1 MRVGL
6 FFEFNDARSR
16 VATQLQKNIDRSKI
30 LFLFVFLP
38 FNSLFFFYLFLALA
52 LVFYLPRLPSS
63 LSVMNLSP
71 PAACQQPA
79 ERTVHFNPAVDPHNP
94 SSSSFSSPL
103 QSPVVRSMTRLSFWL
118 LPIHIPTSR
127 KWRALSEL
135 TEHAISYRQFFF
147 GSRVK
152 CASLPISFPVPV
164 PASNSARFFRI
175 RKKCILKDM
184 AHVRLDCPSPF

>member
-1 MRVGL
+1 MAQSPRSFKNLFFCVRPAIVVRRIGRSAGARREKFEIDSDLFFLSFPSGYIFKPVFSLRPVIGSFLKIFYFVFFCFQLTAHVLGNKAEMDITQYIEQNPTLMRVGL

-71 PAACQQPA
+71 PAAC
-79 ERTVHFNPAVDPHNP
+79 
-94 SSSSFSSPL
+94 
-103 QSPVVRSMTRLSFWL
+103 
-118 LPIHIPTSR
+118 
-127 KWRALSEL
+127 
-135 TEHAISYRQFFF
+135 
-147 GSRVK
+147 
-152 CASLPISFPVPV
+152 
-164 PASNSARFFRI
+164 
-175 RKKCILKDM
+175 
-184 AHVRLDCPSPF
+184 